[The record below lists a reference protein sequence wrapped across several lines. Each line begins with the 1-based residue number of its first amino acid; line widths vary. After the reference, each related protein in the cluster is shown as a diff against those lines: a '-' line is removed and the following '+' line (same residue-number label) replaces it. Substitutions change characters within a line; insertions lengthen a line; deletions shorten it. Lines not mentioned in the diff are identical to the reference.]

1 MEDSDVPKKNDE
13 KCPLCRADRY
23 LNPNM
28 KLLINPECYHKMCES
43 CVDRIFTTG
52 PAACPTPGCGKI
64 LRKAKFREQTFE
76 DAQIEREIDV
86 RRRIAKIFNKGQQD
100 FESLQEYNDY
110 LEEVENLTF
119 NLIYQVDVEET
130 EKRVQQYE
138 KQNRESIALNSARA
152 AAESRLFAQN
162 EILLKKQKQE
172 ARDAVV
178 REHELERERREQV
191 EQQIIHDLAT
201 SGKDPNK
208 IVKLTE
214 TLKKHREKKD
224 SPQLDPSRSSALYP
238 GLQNL
243 ALRRLKE
250 EQMPFSPLAGERNTS
265 KYYDYSIENYNDP
278 FMDKITKEPNR
289 SIGFRVEDCH
299 LRCLYEAFSG
309 LDFDLTEINP
319 PTKTD
324 SNVQAATMST
334 S

>member
-1 MEDSDVPKKNDE
+1 MEDPEVPKKNDE

-100 FESLQEYNDY
+100 FGSLQEYNDY

-119 NLIYQVDVEET
+119 NLIYQFDVEET
-130 EKRVQQYE
+130 EKKVQQYE

-152 AAESRLFAQN
+152 AAESRLLAQN

-172 ARDAVV
+172 ARDAII

-214 TLKKHREKKD
+214 TLKKHREKRD
-224 SPQLDPSRSSALYP
+224 SPKPISSQSSAAYP
-238 GLQNL
+238 DLQNL
-243 ALRRLKE
+243 AQQRLKE

-278 FMDKITKEPNR
+278 FLDKIAKEPNR

-299 LRCLYEAFSG
+299 LRCLHEAFSG
-309 LDFDLTEINP
+309 LDFDLAKINP
-319 PTKTD
+319 PVKDD
-324 SNVQAATMST
+324 SKAPAAMINT